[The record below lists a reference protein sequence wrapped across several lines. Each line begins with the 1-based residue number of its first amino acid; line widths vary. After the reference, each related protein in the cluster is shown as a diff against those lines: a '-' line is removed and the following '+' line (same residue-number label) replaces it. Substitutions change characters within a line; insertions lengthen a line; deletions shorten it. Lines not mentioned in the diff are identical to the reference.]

1 MKLRN
6 FFSACAA
13 YSSCAKALLPLIVA
27 ITVAAVPLN
36 TQAVAQ
42 ESELARRISLGT
54 KVQPVSSE
62 IQEKQGLKSNRG
74 VEVIEVLPGSNA
86 EEIKLQAGDV
96 LQSIAGKEI
105 EDVQKFVAH
114 VGSLRAGKPIEL
126 KYFRDGKLVTQQVSL
141 KELAR
146 EKVDDLDIVYGHV
159 GTSVGKLRTV
169 LTMPKGNN
177 KAPAIMLLSGL
188 GNAFVEHPSA
198 DPTGMKSLAYGLAR
212 KGFVVLRVEKPG
224 CGDSEGGPNRDV
236 DFQSVVAGYVAAL
249 KQLKSHPQVDKAS
262 IWLFGASIGGVQA
275 PLVAATEPV
284 KGIAVFGTMAPS
296 WQEFLTDST
305 RRQLMNTPMTAAEI
319 ETEVAT
325 QAAGWNYIIREK
337 TIPDDLAVKHQDLMD
352 WVDATWAEGRYF
364 SGIHY
369 KFFQQL
375 GKAEIAQSLENF
387 PGVVLSLWGENDIVT
402 SSSGHQWIA
411 SVVNRKSPGK
421 ASYEALPN
429 IDHNMRESGAAL
441 GSAPGV
447 AADGVA
453 QVVIDKLDSWI
464 RSKS

>member
-6 FFSACAA
+6 IFSAC
-13 YSSCAKALLPLIVA
+13 SKALLSLAVA
-27 ITVAAVPLN
+27 SVFVN
-36 TQAVAQ
+36 TPVGAQ
-42 ESELARRISLGT
+42 ESELARRVSLGT
-54 KVQPVSSE
+54 KVQPVSNE
-62 IQEKQGLKSNRG
+62 TQEKQGLKSSRG
-74 VEVIEVLPGSNA
+74 VEVIEVVPGSNA
-86 EEIKLQAGDV
+86 EELKLQAGDV

-105 EDVQKFVAH
+105 EDVQKFVAQ
-114 VGSLRAGKPIEL
+114 VGTLRAGKPIEL
-126 KYFRDGKLVTQQVSL
+126 KYYRDGKLVTQQANL

-159 GTSVGKLRTV
+159 DTSVGKLRTV
-169 LTMPKGNN
+169 LTMPKDSAKGSAG
-177 KAPAIMLLSGL
+177 APAIMLLSGL
-188 GNAFVEHPSA
+188 GNAFVEHPNA

-224 CGDSEGGPNRDV
+224 CGDSEGGPSRDV
-236 DFQSVVAGYVAAL
+236 DFQSVVACYIAAL
-249 KQLKSHPQVDKAS
+249 KQMKSHPRVDKES

-275 PLVAATEPV
+275 PLVAAAEPV

-305 RRQLMNTPMTAAEI
+305 RRQLMNSPMTAAQI

-337 TIPDDLAVKHQDLMD
+337 MVPDDLAVKHQDLMD
-352 WVDATWAEGRYF
+352 WVDATWAEGLYF

-375 GKAEIAQSLENF
+375 GKAEFAQSLESF

-402 SSSGHQWIA
+402 SSTGHQWIA

-429 IDHNMRESGAAL
+429 IDHNMREVSAASGSVPGAVAD
-441 GSAPGV
+441 SVAP
-447 AADGVA
+447 
-453 QVVIDKLDSWI
+453 VVIDKLDSWI

>member
-6 FFSACAA
+6 IFSAC
-13 YSSCAKALLPLIVA
+13 SKVLLSLA
-27 ITVAAVPLN
+27 VAAVLLN
-36 TQAVAQ
+36 TQVGAQ
-42 ESELARRISLGT
+42 ESELARRVSLGT
-54 KVQPVSSE
+54 KVQPVSNE
-62 IQEKQGLKSNRG
+62 ILEKQGLKSNRG
-74 VEVIEVLPGSNA
+74 VEIIEVVPGSNA
-86 EEIKLQAGDV
+86 EELKLQAGDV

-105 EDVQKFVAH
+105 EDVPKFVAH
-114 VGSLRAGKPIEL
+114 VGTLRAGKPIEL
-126 KYFRDGKLVTQQVSL
+126 KYFRDGRLVTQQATL

-146 EKVDDLDIVYGHV
+146 EKVDDLDIVYG
-159 GTSVGKLRTV
+159 SVTTNIGKLRTV
-169 LTMPKGNN
+169 LTMPKGGA
-177 KAPAIMLLSGL
+177 KGSAGAPAIMLLSGL
-188 GNAFVEHPSA
+188 GNAFVEHPNT

-224 CGDSEGGPNRDV
+224 CGDSEGGPSRDV
-236 DFQSVVAGYVAAL
+236 DFQSVVGGYIAAL
-249 KQLKSHPQVDKAS
+249 KQLKVHPRVDKES

-275 PLVAATEPV
+275 PVVAAAEPV

-305 RRQLMNTPMTAAEI
+305 RRQLMNSPMTAAQI
-319 ETEVAT
+319 ETEVAA

-337 TIPDDLAVKHQDLMD
+337 MVPDDLAVKHQDLMD
-352 WVDATWAEGRYF
+352 WVDATWAEGLYF

-375 GKAEIAQSLENF
+375 GKAEIAQSLESF

-429 IDHNMRESGAAL
+429 IDHNMREVGAAS
-441 GSAPGV
+441 GSVPGA
-447 AADGVA
+447 AADNVA
-453 QVVIDKLDSWI
+453 PVVIDKLDSWI

>member
-1 MKLRN
+1 MTLRN
-6 FFSACAA
+6 LFSAFT
-13 YSSCAKALLPLIVA
+13 KALLTLIVA
-27 ITVAAVPLN
+27 AVSVN
-36 TQAVAQ
+36 TQASAQ
-42 ESELARRISLGT
+42 EQELARRVSLGT
-54 KVQPVSSE
+54 KVQPVSNE

-96 LQSIAGKEI
+96 LQSIAGQEI
-105 EDVQKFVAH
+105 EDVQKFVAR

-126 KYFRDGKLVTQQVSL
+126 KFFRDGKLVTQQAGL

-159 GTSVGKLRTV
+159 DTNVGKLRTV
-169 LTMPKGNN
+169 LTMPRDISKGNTKESA

-224 CGDSEGGPNRDV
+224 CGDSEGGPSRDV
-236 DFQSVVAGYVAAL
+236 DFQSVVAGYIAAL
-249 KQLKSHPQVDKAS
+249 KQLKNHPRVDKAS

-275 PLVAATEPV
+275 PLVAAAEPV

-319 ETEVAT
+319 ETEVAK

-337 TIPDDLAVKHQDLMD
+337 IVPDDLAVKHQDLMD
-352 WVDATWAEGRYF
+352 WVDATWAEGLYF

-375 GKAEIAQSLENF
+375 GKAEIAQSLEKNF
-387 PGVVLSLWGENDIVT
+387 PGVVLSLWGENDVVT
-402 SSSGHQWIA
+402 SESGHQWIA

-429 IDHNMRESGAAL
+429 IDHNMREA
-441 GSAPGV
+441 GSAPGAV
-447 AADGVA
+447 ADNVA
-453 QVVIDKLDSWI
+453 PQVINKLDSWI

>member
-1 MKLRN
+1 MKLGN
-6 FFSACAA
+6 IFSAC
-13 YSSCAKALLPLIVA
+13 SKACTLLAMASLIV
-27 ITVAAVPLN
+27 N
-36 TQAVAQ
+36 TQAGAQ
-42 ESELARRISLGT
+42 ESELARRVSLGT
-54 KVQPVSSE
+54 KVQPVSNE

-74 VEVIEVLPGSNA
+74 VEIIEVVPGSNA
-86 EEIKLQAGDV
+86 EELKLQAGDV

-105 EDVQKFVAH
+105 EDVTKFVAH
-114 VGSLRAGKPIEL
+114 VGTLRAGKPIEL
-126 KYFRDGKLVTQQVSL
+126 KYFRDGKQVTQQATL

-146 EKVDDLDIVYGHV
+146 EKVDDLDIVYGSV
-159 GTSVGKLRTV
+159 TTSVGKLRTV
-169 LTMPKGNN
+169 LTMPKGSA
-177 KAPAIMLLSGL
+177 KAKAIMLLSGL
-188 GNAFVEHPSA
+188 GNAFVEHPNV
-198 DPTGMKSLAYGLAR
+198 DPTGMKGLSYGLAR

-224 CGDSEGGPNRDV
+224 CGDSEGGPVRDV
-236 DFQSVVAGYVAAL
+236 DFQSVVAGYIAAL
-249 KQLKSHPQVDKAS
+249 KQLKDHPRVEKDS
-262 IWLFGASIGGVQA
+262 IWLVGASIGGVQA
-275 PLVAATEPV
+275 PLVAAAEPV

-305 RRQLMNTPMTAAEI
+305 RRQLMNTPMTAAQI

-337 TIPDDLAVKHQDLMD
+337 MVPDDLAVKHQDLMD
-352 WVDATWAEGRYF
+352 WVDATWAEGLYF

-421 ASYEALPN
+421 ATYEALPN
-429 IDHNMRESGAAL
+429 IDHNMREVGASPGSGAVAD
-441 GSAPGV
+441 SVAP
-447 AADGVA
+447 
-453 QVVIDKLDSWI
+453 VVIDKLDSWI